1 MQPLRSA
8 PATAPLPEAPLPDD
22 LVAPDLSAL
31 VQHPDGWYWL
41 ADGGRQQFGPF
52 ETAEQARADMLA
64 AADDEDLEPGES
76 LQEAEDE
83 LGLATWIDP
92 DTGALAEATRTRI
105 EEH

>member
-1 MQPLRSA
+1 MEPLRSA
-8 PATAPLPEAPLPDD
+8 LAAASLADALPLDE
-22 LVAPDLSAL
+22 LVPPDLRTL

-41 ADGGRQQFGPF
+41 ASDGRHQFGPF

>member
-1 MQPLRSA
+1 MEPLR
-8 PATAPLPEAPLPDD
+8 PARAAASLPDALSLD
-22 LVAPDLSAL
+22 ELTPPDIGAL

-41 ADGGRQQFGPF
+41 ADGGHDQFGPF

-64 AADDEDLEPGES
+64 ATDDEGLEPGET

-83 LGLATWIDP
+83 LGQATWIDP
-92 DTGALAEATRTRI
+92 DTGALAEATRTRL

>member
-1 MQPLRSA
+1 MATLR
-8 PATAPLPEAPLPDD
+8 PALAAAPLHEPLP
-22 LVAPDLSAL
+22 PDEPTLTELSAL

-41 ADGGRQQFGPF
+41 ADGGRHQFGPF
-52 ETAEQARADMLA
+52 ETAEQARADLLA

>member
-1 MQPLRSA
+1 MEPLR
-8 PATAPLPEAPLPDD
+8 PALPAASLPEALPLDELAP
-22 LVAPDLSAL
+22 PDLSAL

-41 ADGGRQQFGPF
+41 AGDGRHQFGPF

>member
-1 MQPLRSA
+1 METLL
-8 PATAPLPEAPLPDD
+8 TAHAAAALPEPVLLDD
-22 LVAPDLSAL
+22 LAPPELSSL

-41 ADGGRQQFGPF
+41 AGDGRHQFGPF
-52 ETAEQARADMLA
+52 DTAEQALADMLA
-64 AADDEDLEPGES
+64 ADDEAIEPGET

-92 DTGALAEATRTRI
+92 DTGTLAEGTHTRI